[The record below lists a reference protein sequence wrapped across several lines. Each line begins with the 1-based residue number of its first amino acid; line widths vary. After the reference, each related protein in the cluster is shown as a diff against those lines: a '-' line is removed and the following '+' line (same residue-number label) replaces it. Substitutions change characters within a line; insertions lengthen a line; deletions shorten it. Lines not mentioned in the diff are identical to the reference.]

1 MATCKE
7 SVWGLEGSALG
18 VYDAVTGGAIAG
30 LNLLR
35 TGSPMKDLLI
45 CLCAV
50 LIAACGGDE
59 SETREDLASEAR
71 WAADLLSEGV
81 TVDALETDIPSLPPP
96 GPVVFAVTSD
106 THIVGNHEHGVT
118 KRLADCFDTVANL
131 APVVEALFITGD
143 LIDSLETTEKL
154 PHGYLP
160 IFAETVVASAV
171 TVHPVA
177 GNHDYY
183 SQNYPQFL
191 LTDNPGAADE
201 MRRQSLGIEPY
212 YAVMVNGV
220 KFILLNSM
228 QGELWDISLGLSGSL
243 GTAQLQWLEAELQ
256 EGAPAVLF
264 LHHPPELT
272 EELDGEVT
280 LADIVSAHND
290 TVLGVFAGHLHLW
303 SRTEL
308 AGVPVYL
315 TAANQDGVAYHHVQ
329 VVPETMTLTIL
340 NEDEIDYGDFEVSA
354 CDPEGK
360 LALDDWSVFAGSVHH
375 LLLES
380 AVAEPSGF
388 GEYLEEAIKGLPLL
402 LHFEAPDP
410 SGKVLPGRL
419 TIGTYVG
426 NGVGSVP
433 PYVDSVVGAPCLII
447 DLLLDNPCFISQPVN
462 LTMDIAKGFGLPLPA
477 GWNMRVGLTDVQLQ
491 GHATPDDDP
500 ILTDGLLTMGI
511 DLNLTIADVK
521 QIVVGEYCDGK
532 INGCKPGAE
541 GMPYCPEG
549 PAGPEFFAE
558 IPAIC
563 DVKVAGFGLRMI
575 LTLIMTVPDG
585 KGSVRALYETWH
597 PEQSSV
603 AQVGGYSPDLFSVA
617 VGGNCAE

>member
-1 MATCKE
+1 MKELLTC
-7 SVWGLEGSALG
+7 
-18 VYDAVTGGAIAG
+18 
-30 LNLLR
+30 
-35 TGSPMKDLLI
+35 I
-45 CLCAV
+45 CVV
-50 LIAACGGDE
+50 LFAACGGDGDKPQ
-59 SETREDLASEAR
+59 EDQVSEAR
-71 WAADLLSEGV
+71 WAPDLQAEMSTG
-81 TVDALETDIPSLPPP
+81 DLESTDMPSLPPP
-96 GPVVFAVTSD
+96 GPVVFAVATD
-106 THIVGNHEHGVT
+106 THIVGNLEHGIT
-118 KRLADCFDTVANL
+118 KRLADCIDTVAGL
-131 APVVEALFITGD
+131 TPTVEALFITGD
-143 LIDSLETTEKL
+143 LIDSLETTGEL

-160 IFAETVVASAV
+160 IFAETVTASPV
-171 TVHPVA
+171 MVHPVA

-191 LTDNPGAADE
+191 LTDDPAAADE
-201 MRRQSLGIEPY
+201 IRRQSLGIEPY
-212 YAVMVNGV
+212 YAVMENGV

-228 QGELWDISLGLSGSL
+228 QGDLWDISLGLSGSL
-243 GTAQLQWLEAELQ
+243 GAVQLQWLEAELQ

-272 EELDGEVT
+272 EEPDGEAT
-280 LADIVSAHND
+280 LADIVAAHND

-303 SRTEL
+303 SRTDI

-315 TAANQDGVAYHHVQ
+315 TAANQDGVAYHHVRAE
-329 VVPETMTLTIL
+329 PETMTLTIL

-360 LALDDWSVFAGSVHH
+360 LSLDDWSAFDGSVHH

-419 TIGTYVG
+419 TIGTYIG

-433 PYVDSVVGAPCLII
+433 PYVDSVEGAPCLII
-447 DLLLDNPCFISQPVN
+447 DLLLNDPCFISQPVN

-491 GHATPDDDP
+491 GYATAEDEP
-500 ILTDGLLTMGI
+500 ILTEGLLTMGI

-521 QIVVGEYCDGK
+521 QIVVDEYCSGK
-532 INGCKPGAE
+532 VSGCQPGNE

-549 PAGPEFFAE
+549 PAGPEFFEE
-558 IPAIC
+558 IPASC
-563 DVKVAGFGLRMI
+563 DVKVAGFGLRMV

-585 KGSVRALYETWH
+585 KGSVQALYETWH
-597 PEQSSV
+597 PEESAV
-603 AQVGGYSPDLFSVA
+603 AQVGGYSPDLFSAVA
-617 VGGNCAE
+617 GSNCAE